1 MCGGGSER
9 STLAALSRIPLIIH
23 ILALI
28 YVTNFYPDLPTL
40 QCSFI
45 AQSGHAS
52 STHLCFPQMT
62 SPPLRHPMALRVAA
76 AAPTAVARAEVVAAE
91 APMAGPRPPTTI
103 TEDPATPTAAVAEAA
118 GGTRSE
124 GVALPLP
131 PTCTPLTKIR
141 GTVRLRRSTAE
152 EAVIPS
158 GEGQVRPH
166 PSIMAAGTGAGKEAA
181 VVVVVA
187 VVAVGRAVKV
197 PVPAGQWCGIRGQA
211 AAAAVGAE
219 GRIGGSS
226 PVTVGLR
233 ILSSWPQIVVVA
245 PSMLQ

>member
-118 GGTRSE
+118 GGTRS
-124 GVALPLP
+124 GAARPLP
-131 PTCTPLTKIR
+131 PTCTPLTRIR
-141 GTVRLRRSTAE
+141 GTARLRSSTAG
-152 EAVIPS
+152 AVVVIPS

-181 VVVVVA
+181 VVA
-187 VVAVGRAVKV
+187 GGRAVMA
-197 PVPAGQWCGIRGQA
+197 PVPAGQWCGIRGPA
-211 AAAAVGAE
+211 AVAAVGAAVGAE
-219 GRIGGSS
+219 GRIGGKS
-226 PVTVGLR
+226 PVTVGLG
-233 ILSSWPQIVVVA
+233 ILSSWPGLCYSRLGFAVF
-245 PSMLQ
+245 